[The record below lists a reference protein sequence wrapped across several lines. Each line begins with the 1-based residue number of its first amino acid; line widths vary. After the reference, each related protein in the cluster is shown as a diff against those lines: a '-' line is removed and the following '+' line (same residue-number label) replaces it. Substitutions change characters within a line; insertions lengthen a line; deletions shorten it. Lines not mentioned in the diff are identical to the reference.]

1 MFQKVFGYGYKN
13 IPYINRLKNK
23 VFIGLTF
30 IILILNM
37 FLAFSLNMKKASD
50 DFLFN
55 NYVIIDLK
63 NNLPE
68 ENINNLE
75 KEIYELNGVNS
86 VRYMDKSESFRNLQ
100 NDLNISIPESTN
112 PLADSMVVHLKDKM
126 YIGQIQELLENREN
140 VKEVYL
146 NNDYIDISEKEGLT
160 YILIQ
165 ISALIV
171 TLLLGIIA
179 IIIFN
184 LEVSIEF
191 LNSVN
196 ADLNFKRNLKNC
208 KIRNLLSFSA
218 ATIVGTLIFFNF
230 YILFIKYISVPIG
243 KFIVL
248 SFWQIS
254 LYHIVAILFLNF
266 LVWIIPM
273 NIFKI
278 SRGEEE

>member
-23 VFIGLTF
+23 VFIGLVFT
-30 IILILNM
+30 ILILNI
-37 FLAFSLNMKKASD
+37 FLVFSLNMKKVSD
-50 DFLFN
+50 NFLFN
-55 NYVIIDLK
+55 NFVIIDLK
-63 NNLPE
+63 NNLSE
-68 ENINNLE
+68 ESINNLE
-75 KEIYELNGVNS
+75 KGIYELNGVSS

-100 NDLNISIPESTN
+100 DDLNISIPESSN
-112 PLADSMVVHLKDKM
+112 PLADSMIVHLKDKM
-126 YIGQIQELLENREN
+126 YIGQIQELLENRED

-165 ISALIV
+165 ISALVI
-171 TLLLGIIA
+171 TLLLA
-179 IIIFN
+179 IVAIVIFN
-184 LEVSIEF
+184 LQVSIEF

-196 ADLNFKRNLKNC
+196 ADLDFKRNLKNC
-208 KIRNLLSFSA
+208 KIRNLLSFTA
-218 ATIVGTLIFFNF
+218 ATIVGTLIFFNL
-230 YILFIKYISVPIG
+230 YVLFVKYISIPIG

-248 SFWQIS
+248 SFWQIL
-254 LYHIVAILFLNF
+254 LYHIGIILFLNF